1 MSALKP
7 CPFCGGADVMADSFG
22 AERFTCRGCEADGPA
37 GDTYGNRWNTRA
49 PDPASRLADLE
60 AEVERLNKAMTY
72 EEGLTSRIGT
82 HGPGC
87 YMWGPNHYECLKAEV
102 ARLREALAGWML
114 KNSYATGHGDTFDDL
129 LSELDWQHA
138 KRTNP

>member
-1 MSALKP
+1 
-7 CPFCGGADVMADSFG
+7 MA
-22 AERFTCRGCEADGPA
+22 
-37 GDTYGNRWNTRA
+37 
-49 PDPASRLADLE
+49 
-60 AEVERLNKAMTY
+60 RLNKALTY
-72 EEGLTSRIGT
+72 EENLTSRIGT

-102 ARLREALAGWML
+102 DRLREALAGWML

>member
-1 MSALKP
+1 MTDALTPGSEWLLPVTIHNLRVSEDGNARSMRIEPIYMSEEGSTMLI
-7 CPFCGGADVMADSFG
+7 
-22 AERFTCRGCEADGPA
+22 
-37 GDTYGNRWNTRA
+37 
-49 PDPASRLADLE
+49 PASRLADLE
-60 AEVERLNKAMTY
+60 AEVARLNKALTY
-72 EEGLTSRIGT
+72 EENLTSRIGT
-82 HGPGC
+82 HGPVC

-102 ARLREALAGWML
+102 DRLREALAGWMI